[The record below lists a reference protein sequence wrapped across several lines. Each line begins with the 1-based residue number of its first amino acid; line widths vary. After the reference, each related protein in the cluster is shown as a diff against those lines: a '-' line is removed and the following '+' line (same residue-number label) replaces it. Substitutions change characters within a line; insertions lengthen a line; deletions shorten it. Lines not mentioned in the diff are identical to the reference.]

1 MLKNL
6 INRIMTQFVYNKIK
20 SGTTD
25 PIIMGS
31 DAVGT
36 EGIISTINLGGV
48 KKGDSFNSAEDFIE
62 KLIAPYVAPT
72 LTLSATPGVLERGSG
87 NKDVTL
93 KSVATDGSR
102 SIIQFTPA
110 GREQSQDHAGA
121 VTIVKSFDTIQSS
134 ETFTATAT
142 DGKTNLTASKTVI
155 TEGWMKIFFSTK
167 TMEEFTKNDITNVD
181 INNIGD
187 RRQSS
192 TAPDIEITVSNVTL
206 GAYAYFVIP
215 NKYKIKKLTD
225 KSGFTVG
232 LENVKL
238 LTGVQQYVS
247 SATEDYKVYK
257 ATQGSLV
264 QDITYIITLEKDE

>member
-1 MLKNL
+1 MKFYDQ
-6 INRIMTQFVYNKIK
+6 IE
-20 SGTTD
+20 SGLEN
-25 PIIMGS
+25 PIVIQS

-36 EGIISTINLGGV
+36 GGIISTINLGGV
-48 KKGDSFNSAEDFIE
+48 KKGDSFDSAEDFIE

-72 LTLSATPGVLERGSG
+72 LTLSATPEVLERGSG

-93 KSVATDGSR
+93 KSTATDGSR
-102 SIIQFTPA
+102 SITQFIPA
-110 GREQSQDHAGA
+110 GREQPQDHADT
-121 VTIVKSFDTIQSS
+121 VTIVKSFDTTQSS

-142 DGKTNLTASKTVI
+142 DGKTDLTASKTVK

-167 TMEEFTKNDITNVD
+167 TIEEFTKNDITNVD

-192 TAPDIEITVSNVTL
+192 TTPNIEITVSNVTL

-238 LTGVQQYVS
+238 LTGVQQYNT
-247 SATEDYKVYK
+247 SATENYKVYK